1 MEPDKE
7 AQKVIESS
15 QSGQVIK
22 SLADLRIDKLETKL
36 SQIEKLN
43 NDLIAANKELYAFV
57 ANNYT
62 QERPAEQKASA
73 DMSSHEHAYLHASE
87 GNGGAVTYQQNQQNP
102 LAGQVHEQT
111 HLFANEGNGSA
122 VTYQPSIG
130 VVTPPTAPTDEP
142 NVDNVMKLMG
152 YNSPDGQ

>member
-22 SLADLRIDKLETKL
+22 SLADLRIDKLENKL

-43 NDLIAANKELYAFV
+43 QDLIAANKELYAFV

-73 DMSSHEHAYLHASE
+73 DMSSH
-87 GNGGAVTYQQNQQNP
+87 QQNP
-102 LAGQVHEQT
+102 LAGQVQ
-111 HLFANEGNGSA
+111 
-122 VTYQPSIG
+122 QPSIG
-130 VVTPPTAPTDEP
+130 VVTPPTAPMDEP
-142 NVDNVMKLMG
+142 SVDNVMRIMG
-152 YNSPDGQ
+152 YPQNSPDGQ

>member
-1 MEPDKE
+1 METEKE

-15 QSGQVIK
+15 QSGQIIK
-22 SLADLRIDKLETKL
+22 SLADLRIDKLESKL

-43 NDLIAANKELYAFV
+43 QDLIAANKELYAFV
-57 ANNYT
+57 ANNYS
-62 QERPAEQKASA
+62 QEKPAEQMKASA
-73 DMSSHEHAYLHASE
+73 DMSS
-87 GNGGAVTYQQNQQNP
+87 QNT
-102 LAGQVHEQT
+102 LAGQSHERT
-111 HLFANEGNGSA
+111 HLYASEGNGSA

>member
-22 SLADLRIDKLETKL
+22 SLSDLRIDKLESKL

-43 NDLIAANKELYAFV
+43 QDLIAANKELYAFV
-57 ANNYT
+57 ANNYS
-62 QERPAEQKASA
+62 QERPVEQKASA
-73 DMSSHEHAYLHASE
+73 DMSSQKI
-87 GNGGAVTYQQNQQNP
+87 NN
-102 LAGQVHEQT
+102 LAGQAHEQT
-111 HLFANEGNGSA
+111 HLFASEGNGSA

>member
-1 MEPDKE
+1 MEANKE

-111 HLFANEGNGSA
+111 HLFA
-122 VTYQPSIG
+122 QPSIG

-142 NVDNVMKLMG
+142 SVDNVMKLMG

>member
-1 MEPDKE
+1 MEPEKE

-22 SLADLRIDKLETKL
+22 SLSDLRIDKLENKL

-62 QERPAEQKASA
+62 QERPAEQKASTSA
-73 DMSSHEHAYLHASE
+73 DMSSQS
-87 GNGGAVTYQQNQQNP
+87 NN
-102 LAGQVHEQT
+102 LAGQVQ
-111 HLFANEGNGSA
+111 
-122 VTYQPSIG
+122 QPSIG
-130 VVTPPTAPTDEP
+130 VVTPPTAPVDEP
-142 NVDNVMKLMG
+142 SVDNVMRIMG

>member
-57 ANNYT
+57 ANNYS

-73 DMSSHEHAYLHASE
+73 DMSSH
-87 GNGGAVTYQQNQQNP
+87 QQNT
-102 LAGQVHEQT
+102 LAGQ
-111 HLFANEGNGSA
+111 A
-122 VTYQPSIG
+122 QPSIG

-152 YNSPDGQ
+152 YPQNSPDGQ

>member
-1 MEPDKE
+1 MEPEKE

-15 QSGQVIK
+15 QSGQVVK

-57 ANNYT
+57 ANNYS
-62 QERPAEQKASA
+62 QEKPAEQMKASA
-73 DMSSHEHAYLHASE
+73 DMSSH
-87 GNGGAVTYQQNQQNP
+87 QQNT
-102 LAGQVHEQT
+102 LAGQ
-111 HLFANEGNGSA
+111 S
-122 VTYQPSIG
+122 QPSIG

-152 YNSPDGQ
+152 YPQNSPDGQ

>member
-1 MEPDKE
+1 MEPEKE

-22 SLADLRIDKLETKL
+22 SLADLRIDKLESKL

-43 NDLIAANKELYAFV
+43 QDLIAANKELYAFV
-57 ANNYT
+57 ANNYS
-62 QERPAEQKASA
+62 QEKPAEQMKASA

-87 GNGGAVTYQQNQQNP
+87 GNGGAVTYQQDQQNT
-102 LAGQVHEQT
+102 LAGQSQ
-111 HLFANEGNGSA
+111 L
-122 VTYQPSIG
+122 SIG
-130 VVTPPTAPTDEP
+130 VVIPPTAPTDEP
-142 NVDNVMKLMG
+142 SVDNVMRIMG

>member
-22 SLADLRIDKLETKL
+22 SLSDLRIDKLETKL

-57 ANNYT
+57 ANNYS

-73 DMSSHEHAYLHASE
+73 DMSS
-87 GNGGAVTYQQNQQNP
+87 QNN
-102 LAGQVHEQT
+102 LAGQVQ
-111 HLFANEGNGSA
+111 
-122 VTYQPSIG
+122 QPSIG
-130 VVTPPTAPTDEP
+130 VVTPPTAPMDEP

-152 YNSPDGQ
+152 YPTTSPDGQ

>member
-1 MEPDKE
+1 MEANKE

-43 NDLIAANKELYAFV
+43 QDLIAANKELYAFV

-62 QERPAEQKASA
+62 QEKPAEQMKASA
-73 DMSSHEHAYLHASE
+73 DMSS
-87 GNGGAVTYQQNQQNP
+87 QNQQNT
-102 LAGQVHEQT
+102 LAG
-111 HLFANEGNGSA
+111 LS
-122 VTYQPSIG
+122 QPSIG

-142 NVDNVMKLMG
+142 SVDNVMRNMG
-152 YNSPDGQ
+152 YPQNSPDGQ

>member
-1 MEPDKE
+1 MEANKE

-57 ANNYT
+57 ANNYS

-87 GNGGAVTYQQNQQNP
+87 GNGGAVTYQQDQQNP
-102 LAGQVHEQT
+102 LAGQAQ
-111 HLFANEGNGSA
+111 
-122 VTYQPSIG
+122 QPSIG

-142 NVDNVMKLMG
+142 NVDNVMKMMG
-152 YNSPDGQ
+152 YPQNSPDGQ

>member
-1 MEPDKE
+1 MEPEKE

-43 NDLIAANKELYAFV
+43 QDLIAANKELYAFV
-57 ANNYT
+57 ANNYS
-62 QERPAEQKASA
+62 QEKPAEQMKASA

-87 GNGGAVTYQQNQQNP
+87 GNGGAVTYQQDQQNT
-102 LAGQVHEQT
+102 LAGQ
-111 HLFANEGNGSA
+111 S
-122 VTYQPSIG
+122 QPSIG
-130 VVTPPTAPTDEP
+130 VVTPPTTPVDEP
-142 NVDNVMKLMG
+142 SVDNVMRIMG

>member
-43 NDLIAANKELYAFV
+43 QDLIAANKELYAFV
-57 ANNYT
+57 ANNYS

-73 DMSSHEHAYLHASE
+73 DMSSQS
-87 GNGGAVTYQQNQQNP
+87 NN
-102 LAGQVHEQT
+102 LAGQ
-111 HLFANEGNGSA
+111 A
-122 VTYQPSIG
+122 QPSIG

>member
-1 MEPDKE
+1 MEPETEAKKIVESVKSGNIVKSITDIRLDKME
-7 AQKVIESS
+7 Q
-15 QSGQVIK
+15 Q
-22 SLADLRIDKLETKL
+22 L

-73 DMSSHEHAYLHASE
+73 DMSSH
-87 GNGGAVTYQQNQQNP
+87 QQNT

-111 HLFANEGNGSA
+111 HLFASEGNGSA

-130 VVTPPTAPTDEP
+130 VVTPPTAPVDEP
-142 NVDNVMKLMG
+142 SVDNVMRIMG

>member
-1 MEPDKE
+1 MEPEKE
-7 AQKVIESS
+7 VQKIIESS

-62 QERPAEQKASA
+62 QEKPAEQMKASA
-73 DMSSHEHAYLHASE
+73 DMSSH
-87 GNGGAVTYQQNQQNP
+87 QQNT
-102 LAGQVHEQT
+102 LAGQ
-111 HLFANEGNGSA
+111 S
-122 VTYQPSIG
+122 QPSIG

-152 YNSPDGQ
+152 YPTTSPDGQ

>member
-1 MEPDKE
+1 MEANKE

-22 SLADLRIDKLETKL
+22 SLSDLRIDKLETKL

-57 ANNYT
+57 ANNYS

-73 DMSSHEHAYLHASE
+73 DMSSH
-87 GNGGAVTYQQNQQNP
+87 QNN
-102 LAGQVHEQT
+102 LAGQVQ
-111 HLFANEGNGSA
+111 
-122 VTYQPSIG
+122 QPSIG

-142 NVDNVMKLMG
+142 SVDNVMRIMG
-152 YNSPDGQ
+152 YPQNSPDGQ

>member
-1 MEPDKE
+1 MEPEKE
-7 AQKVIESS
+7 AQKVVESS

-22 SLADLRIDKLETKL
+22 SLSDLRIDKLETKL

-57 ANNYT
+57 ANNYS
-62 QERPAEQKASA
+62 QEKPAEQMKASA
-73 DMSSHEHAYLHASE
+73 DMSSQS
-87 GNGGAVTYQQNQQNP
+87 NN
-102 LAGQVHEQT
+102 LAGQVQ
-111 HLFANEGNGSA
+111 
-122 VTYQPSIG
+122 QPSIG

-152 YNSPDGQ
+152 YPTTSPDGQ

>member
-1 MEPDKE
+1 MEPEKE

-43 NDLIAANKELYAFV
+43 QDLIAANKELYAFV

-62 QERPAEQKASA
+62 QERPAEQKTSTSA
-73 DMSSHEHAYLHASE
+73 DMSSSH
-87 GNGGAVTYQQNQQNP
+87 QQNT
-102 LAGQVHEQT
+102 LAGQ
-111 HLFANEGNGSA
+111 A
-122 VTYQPSIG
+122 QPSIG
-130 VVTPPTAPTDEP
+130 VVTPPTAPMDEP
-142 NVDNVMKLMG
+142 SVDNVMRIMG
-152 YNSPDGQ
+152 YPQNSPDGQ

>member
-22 SLADLRIDKLETKL
+22 SLADLRIDKLESKL

-43 NDLIAANKELYAFV
+43 QDLIAANKELYAFV
-57 ANNYT
+57 ANNYS
-62 QERPAEQKASA
+62 QEKPAEQMKASA
-73 DMSSHEHAYLHASE
+73 DMSSH
-87 GNGGAVTYQQNQQNP
+87 QQNT
-102 LAGQVHEQT
+102 LAGQ
-111 HLFANEGNGSA
+111 S
-122 VTYQPSIG
+122 QPSIG

-142 NVDNVMKLMG
+142 SVDNVMRIMG

>member
-1 MEPDKE
+1 MEANKE
-7 AQKVIESS
+7 AQKIIESS

-22 SLADLRIDKLETKL
+22 SLSDLRIDKLENKL

-57 ANNYT
+57 ANNYS

-73 DMSSHEHAYLHASE
+73 DMSSH
-87 GNGGAVTYQQNQQNP
+87 QNN
-102 LAGQVHEQT
+102 LAGQVQ
-111 HLFANEGNGSA
+111 
-122 VTYQPSIG
+122 QPSIG

-142 NVDNVMKLMG
+142 SVDNVMRIMG
-152 YNSPDGQ
+152 YPQNSPDGQ

>member
-1 MEPDKE
+1 MEPETEAKKIVESVRSGNVVKSITDIRLDKME
-7 AQKVIESS
+7 Q
-15 QSGQVIK
+15 Q
-22 SLADLRIDKLETKL
+22 L

-43 NDLIAANKELYAFV
+43 QDLIAANKELYAFV

-73 DMSSHEHAYLHASE
+73 DMSSH
-87 GNGGAVTYQQNQQNP
+87 QQNP

-111 HLFANEGNGSA
+111 HLFASEGNGSA

-142 NVDNVMKLMG
+142 SVDNVMRIMG

>member
-7 AQKVIESS
+7 AQKIIESS

-22 SLADLRIDKLETKL
+22 SLADLRIDKLENKL

-73 DMSSHEHAYLHASE
+73 DMSSH
-87 GNGGAVTYQQNQQNP
+87 QQNP

-111 HLFANEGNGSA
+111 HLFASEGNGSA

-142 NVDNVMKLMG
+142 SVDNVMRIMG

>member
-1 MEPDKE
+1 MEPEKE

-15 QSGQVIK
+15 QSGQIIK
-22 SLADLRIDKLETKL
+22 SLADLRIDKLENKL

-43 NDLIAANKELYAFV
+43 QDLIAANKELYAFV

-73 DMSSHEHAYLHASE
+73 DMSS
-87 GNGGAVTYQQNQQNP
+87 NQQNT

-111 HLFANEGNGSA
+111 HLFASEGNGSA

-142 NVDNVMKLMG
+142 SVDNVMKLMG
-152 YNSPDGQ
+152 YPTTSPDGQ

>member
-15 QSGQVIK
+15 QSGQIIK

-43 NDLIAANKELYAFV
+43 QDLIAANKELYAFV

-73 DMSSHEHAYLHASE
+73 DMSSQS
-87 GNGGAVTYQQNQQNP
+87 NN

-111 HLFANEGNGSA
+111 HLFASEGNGSA

>member
-1 MEPDKE
+1 MEPEKE

-22 SLADLRIDKLETKL
+22 SLSDLRIDKLENKL

-43 NDLIAANKELYAFV
+43 QDLIAANKELYAFV
-57 ANNYT
+57 ANNYS
-62 QERPAEQKASA
+62 QEKPAEQMKASA
-73 DMSSHEHAYLHASE
+73 DMSSHQE
-87 GNGGAVTYQQNQQNP
+87 NT
-102 LAGQVHEQT
+102 LAGQ
-111 HLFANEGNGSA
+111 S
-122 VTYQPSIG
+122 QPSIG

-142 NVDNVMKLMG
+142 SVDNVMRIMG

>member
-1 MEPDKE
+1 MEPEKE

-57 ANNYT
+57 ANNYS
-62 QERPAEQKASA
+62 QEKPAEQMKASA
-73 DMSSHEHAYLHASE
+73 DMSSH
-87 GNGGAVTYQQNQQNP
+87 QQNT
-102 LAGQVHEQT
+102 LAGQ
-111 HLFANEGNGSA
+111 S
-122 VTYQPSIG
+122 QPSIG

-142 NVDNVMKLMG
+142 SVDNVMRMMG
-152 YNSPDGQ
+152 YSSPDGQ

>member
-1 MEPDKE
+1 MEPEKE

-22 SLADLRIDKLETKL
+22 SLSDLRIDKLETKL

-57 ANNYT
+57 ANNYS
-62 QERPAEQKASA
+62 QERPVEQKASA
-73 DMSSHEHAYLHASE
+73 DMSSQNNLAGQAHEHAYLHASE
-87 GNGGAVTYQQNQQNP
+87 GNGSAVTYQ
-102 LAGQVHEQT
+102 
-111 HLFANEGNGSA
+111 
-122 VTYQPSIG
+122 QPSIG
-130 VVTPPTAPTDEP
+130 VVTPPTAPVDEP
-142 NVDNVMKLMG
+142 SVDNVMKMMG

>member
-1 MEPDKE
+1 MEPEKE

-36 SQIEKLN
+36 QQIEKLN
-43 NDLIAANKELYAFV
+43 QDLIAANKELYAFV
-57 ANNYT
+57 ANNYS
-62 QERPAEQKASA
+62 QEKPAEQMKASA
-73 DMSSHEHAYLHASE
+73 DMSSH
-87 GNGGAVTYQQNQQNP
+87 QQNT
-102 LAGQVHEQT
+102 LAGQ
-111 HLFANEGNGSA
+111 S
-122 VTYQPSIG
+122 QPSIG

-142 NVDNVMKLMG
+142 NPDNVMKLMG

>member
-1 MEPDKE
+1 MEPEKE
-7 AQKVIESS
+7 AQKVIEAA
-15 QSGQVIK
+15 QSGHVIK
-22 SLADLRIDKLETKL
+22 SLSDLRIDKLENKL

-43 NDLIAANKELYAFV
+43 QDLIAANKELYAFV

-73 DMSSHEHAYLHASE
+73 DMSSH
-87 GNGGAVTYQQNQQNP
+87 QQNT

-111 HLFANEGNGSA
+111 HLFASEGNGSA

-142 NVDNVMKLMG
+142 NVANVMKLMG
-152 YNSPDGQ
+152 YPQNSPDGQ

>member
-1 MEPDKE
+1 MEPEKE

-15 QSGQVIK
+15 QSGHVIK
-22 SLADLRIDKLETKL
+22 SLSDLRIDKLENKL

-43 NDLIAANKELYAFV
+43 QDLIAANKELYAFV

-62 QERPAEQKASA
+62 QERPAEQKASTSA
-73 DMSSHEHAYLHASE
+73 DMSSQS
-87 GNGGAVTYQQNQQNP
+87 NN

-130 VVTPPTAPTDEP
+130 VVTPPTAPVDEP
-142 NVDNVMKLMG
+142 SVDNVMRIMG
-152 YNSPDGQ
+152 YSSPDGQ

>member
-22 SLADLRIDKLETKL
+22 SLADLRIDKLENKL

-43 NDLIAANKELYAFV
+43 QDLIAANKELYAFV
-57 ANNYT
+57 ANNYS
-62 QERPAEQKASA
+62 QEKPAEQMKASA
-73 DMSSHEHAYLHASE
+73 DMSSH
-87 GNGGAVTYQQNQQNP
+87 QQNT
-102 LAGQVHEQT
+102 LAGQ
-111 HLFANEGNGSA
+111 S
-122 VTYQPSIG
+122 QPSIG

-142 NVDNVMKLMG
+142 SVDNVMRIMG
-152 YNSPDGQ
+152 YPQNSPDGQ

>member
-22 SLADLRIDKLETKL
+22 SLADLRIDKLESKL

-43 NDLIAANKELYAFV
+43 QDLIAANKELYAFV
-57 ANNYT
+57 ANNYS

-73 DMSSHEHAYLHASE
+73 DMSSQS
-87 GNGGAVTYQQNQQNP
+87 NN

-111 HLFANEGNGSA
+111 HLFASEGNGSA

-130 VVTPPTAPTDEP
+130 VVTPPTMPTDEP
-142 NVDNVMKLMG
+142 SVDNVMRIMG

>member
-1 MEPDKE
+1 MEANKE
-7 AQKVIESS
+7 VQQIIESS

-22 SLADLRIDKLETKL
+22 SLSDLRIDKLETKL

-43 NDLIAANKELYAFV
+43 QDLIAANKELYAFV

-73 DMSSHEHAYLHASE
+73 DMSSH
-87 GNGGAVTYQQNQQNP
+87 QQNP

-111 HLFANEGNGSA
+111 HLFASEGNGST

-130 VVTPPTAPTDEP
+130 VVTPPTTPTDEP

>member
-1 MEPDKE
+1 MEPEKE

-15 QSGQVIK
+15 QSGQVVK

-62 QERPAEQKASA
+62 QEKPAEQMKASA
-73 DMSSHEHAYLHASE
+73 DMFSHEHAYLHASE
-87 GNGGAVTYQQNQQNP
+87 GNGGAVTYQQNQQNT
-102 LAGQVHEQT
+102 LAGQ
-111 HLFANEGNGSA
+111 S
-122 VTYQPSIG
+122 QPSIG

-142 NVDNVMKLMG
+142 SVDNVMRIMG
-152 YNSPDGQ
+152 YPQNSPDGQ